1 MNRRSALGA
10 LASAVLAA
18 CGGGGGGGGSA
29 GSGAAPSAQAAGST
43 FAGPSKVALWGDSMV
58 PPVATAL
65 QLLDPGRA
73 VFDGGVP
80 GETSMQVLARQ
91 AADSAHRDWI
101 NVFWFG
107 HNNVR
112 MDETAAAAQ
121 VKADMAAA
129 ISLLAPGNNRFIVL
143 SVVNNAFT
151 AVRGSSQYGVVTQL
165 DADLAATYPANYFDM
180 RAFMVAQ
187 SSPIDW
193 QGSTDLAN
201 DVPASALR
209 ADDIHLN
216 GFGAE
221 VVATRLKAL
230 LDQRGW

>member
-1 MNRRSALGA
+1 MKRRAALGA

-18 CGGGGGGGGSA
+18 CGGGGGSA
-29 GSGAAPSAQAAGST
+29 DGADAAPSAQAAGSNV
-43 FAGPSKVALWGDSMV
+43 AGPSKVALWGDSMV
-58 PPVATAL
+58 PGVARAL
-65 QLLDPGRA
+65 QLLDPVRE

-80 GETSMQVLARQ
+80 GDTSMQVLARQ
-91 AADSAHRDWI
+91 SADTAHRDWI

-112 MDETAAAAQ
+112 IDETTAAAQ
-121 VKADMAAA
+121 VKADIATAVG
-129 ISLLAPGNNRFIVL
+129 LLASGNHRFIVL

-165 DADLAATYPANYFDM
+165 NADLAAAYPANSFDM

-187 SSPIDW
+187 SNPNDW

-201 DVPASALR
+201 DVPATPLR

-216 GFGAE
+216 GYGAD
-221 VVATRLKAL
+221 VVAARLKAL